1 MSELPVILAVTLSAK
16 TFLHLVP
23 VSPRSYVL
31 SNLGITCPSEFMT
44 NLGSEFVLPPVKNSK
59 PLLTCCIRQSKSS
72 EIVVLKSIRA
82 SLACLFNS
90 IVPP

>member
-1 MSELPVILAVTLSAK
+1 MILAVTLSAK

-44 NLGSEFVLPPVKNSK
+44 NLDSVFPLPPVKNSN
-59 PLLTCCIRQSKSS
+59 PLLACCIRQSKSS
-72 EIVVLKSIRA
+72 EIADLKSI
-82 SLACLFNS
+82 
-90 IVPP
+90 IKKIP

>member
-31 SNLGITCPSEFMT
+31 FTLGITCPSEFMT
-44 NLGSEFVLPPVKNSK
+44 NLATAAPLPPVKNSK
-59 PLLTCCIRQSKSS
+59 PLVRCCMRTSKSS
-72 EIVVLKSIRA
+72 EDVVLKSINA
-82 SLACLFNS
+82 LEPSLIIS
-90 IVPP
+90 ILP

>member
-31 SNLGITCPSEFMT
+31 SNLGMTCPSEFMT
-44 NLGSEFVLPPVKNSK
+44 NLDSAFPLPPVENSK
-59 PLLTCCIRQSKSS
+59 PLLTCCIRQS
-72 EIVVLKSIRA
+72 
-82 SLACLFNS
+82 
-90 IVPP
+90 